1 MNSGDLISAAVS
13 NTFRSKTRT
22 LLTILSIFIGAF
34 TLAIT
39 SGLGTGINA
48 YIDDV
53 VSGVGAS
60 DAMTVTKAS
69 EDSDG
74 SFGGDDSPA
83 EYDPDAVSSGAS
95 GGPGGTVIALT
106 PDDIDE
112 LRAIDGVVRAEADR
126 RITPDFVQFDDGTQF
141 VASVGS
147 LVAGQTT
154 VLAEG
159 AEPDDA
165 AEALQVAIPQ
175 VYVEPLGFDDEA
187 GSIGQTITLGITDAL
202 RESHLIQA
210 TIVGVTEEALASPTG
225 SSILIND
232 ALSDALFDAQSTGLT
247 EDEAERY
254 VQASVWFDAEATPE
268 QVDALKEA
276 LADAGYTGTTVA
288 DTLGTVTSVIDGIVL
303 VLNAFAIIAL
313 LAAAFGIVNTLFMS
327 VQERTR
333 EIGLMKAMGMGSG
346 RVFAMFSLEATF
358 IGFLGSAIGA
368 VAAIGVGTA
377 LSSVLAR
384 TLLAD
389 LVGLNL
395 VAFDPVSIASI
406 ILLVMAIAFLAGT
419 LPAARAAGEPIRSP
433 RCATNRLREL
443 GCRAFTPDTPP
454 ACFAGQPLFA
464 AALAA
469 FLFART
475 FSRLSRSTM
484 SATDR
489 SEPASP

>member
-159 AEPDDA
+159 AEKK
-165 AEALQVAIPQ
+165 V
-175 VYVEPLGFDDEA
+175 
-187 GSIGQTITLGITDAL
+187 
-202 RESHLIQA
+202 
-210 TIVGVTEEALASPTG
+210 
-225 SSILIND
+225 
-232 ALSDALFDAQSTGLT
+232 
-247 EDEAERY
+247 
-254 VQASVWFDAEATPE
+254 
-268 QVDALKEA
+268 
-276 LADAGYTGTTVA
+276 
-288 DTLGTVTSVIDGIVL
+288 
-303 VLNAFAIIAL
+303 
-313 LAAAFGIVNTLFMS
+313 
-327 VQERTR
+327 
-333 EIGLMKAMGMGSG
+333 
-346 RVFAMFSLEATF
+346 
-358 IGFLGSAIGA
+358 
-368 VAAIGVGTA
+368 
-377 LSSVLAR
+377 
-384 TLLAD
+384 
-389 LVGLNL
+389 
-395 VAFDPVSIASI
+395 
-406 ILLVMAIAFLAGT
+406 
-419 LPAARAAGEPIRSP
+419 
-433 RCATNRLREL
+433 
-443 GCRAFTPDTPP
+443 
-454 ACFAGQPLFA
+454 
-464 AALAA
+464 
-469 FLFART
+469 
-475 FSRLSRSTM
+475 
-484 SATDR
+484 
-489 SEPASP
+489 